1 MILVEAVSTKKTKSR
16 VTIMNQLNNDS
27 DDELVTVQYTE
38 GRDLNRE
45 EIERILEAYRIAEEL
60 NANEDVSDL
69 ENFKL

>member
-1 MILVEAVSTKKTKSR
+1 
-16 VTIMNQLNNDS
+16 MNQLNNDS